1 MVSTVRYFGSRGS
14 FRITMVQEQ
23 REIVQH
29 VIQEIGFDRDL
40 DGRWTIWAK
49 RMPDDDGYRP
59 AFGEEESLGA
69 IIVTD
74 PTVSAFIAMLGE
86 LVADPSRFRDEPRF
100 EPPRH
105 A

>member
-1 MVSTVRYFGSRGS
+1 
-14 FRITMVQEQ
+14 MVQEH
-23 REIVQH
+23 REIIQH

-59 AFGEEESLGA
+59 GFGEDDSLGA

-74 PTVSAFIAMLGE
+74 PTVSAFIELLGE
-86 LVADPSRFRDEPRF
+86 LVADPSQFRHEPRF
-100 EPPRH
+100 ELSG
-105 A
+105 

>member
-1 MVSTVRYFGSRGS
+1 MVCTVRYFGSRGRFQIS
-14 FRITMVQEQ
+14 VVQDQ

-40 DGRWTIWAK
+40 DGRWTVWAK
-49 RMPDDDGYRP
+49 RMPDLAEDGAAGDDD
-59 AFGEEESLGA
+59 SVGA

-74 PTVSAFIAMLGE
+74 PTVSAFMEMLGE
-86 LVADPSRFRDEPRF
+86 LVANPTRFHDEPRF
-100 EPPRH
+100 ESPRH